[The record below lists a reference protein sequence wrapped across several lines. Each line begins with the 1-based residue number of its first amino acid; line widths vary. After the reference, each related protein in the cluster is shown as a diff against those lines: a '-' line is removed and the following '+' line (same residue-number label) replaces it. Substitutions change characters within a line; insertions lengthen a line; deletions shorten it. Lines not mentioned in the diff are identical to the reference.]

1 VTAPQK
7 KRAPLDG
14 VRVLDLSR
22 LLPGPFCSLVLSDL
36 GAQVDKL
43 EDPHAGDYL
52 RVFPPHIAGVNM
64 SGKFAALNRDKRSVS
79 LDLKKPDGKQAFR
92 RLLPQY
98 DVLIESFRP
107 GVLTRLGLDDETL
120 WAACPRLVV
129 CAISG
134 YGADGPYRDRAGH
147 DLNYIALSGLL
158 GLAGPSDATP
168 PVPPVQIADL
178 GGGALTAA
186 VGILAALFDAARS
199 GSGRRV
205 DVSMCEGALGF
216 TLPVLG
222 DLAAAGEVPARGQD
236 LLTGGAACYGVYRT
250 KDDRFLSVAPLEPKF
265 WDAFCRAI
273 GRTSDPSE
281 LFGQSGA
288 QEKLR
293 EELQGILC
301 TKTRDEWGEI
311 FAGVDACCEP
321 VLSPAEAAV
330 HPLHTTR
337 DVFVQIDGV
346 RYPQTA
352 LHRMGARA
360 THTAPPSQG
369 AHTDQILVEAGLSAD
384 EIAALRAAGATR

>member
-1 VTAPQK
+1 MPASPK

-52 RVFPPHIAGVNM
+52 RIFPPHLPGVDM
-64 SGKFAALNRDKRSVS
+64 SGKFAALNRDKRSVC
-79 LDLKKPDGKQAFR
+79 LDLKKHEGKAALL
-92 RLLPQY
+92 RLLPRY
-98 DVLIESFRP
+98 DVLLESFRP
-107 GVLTRLGLDDETL
+107 GVLARLGLDDATL

-134 YGADGPYRDRAGH
+134 YGVDGPYRDRAGH
-147 DLNYIALSGLL
+147 DLNYIALAGLL
-158 GLAGPSDATP
+158 GLAGPSDASP

-186 VGILAALFDAARS
+186 VGILAALFDASRS
-199 GSGRRV
+199 GEGRRV

-222 DLAAAGEVPARGQD
+222 DLAAAGDVPARGQD
-236 LLTGGAACYGVYRT
+236 MLTGGAACYGVYRT

-265 WDAFCRAI
+265 WEAFCRVI
-273 GRTSDPSE
+273 GRESNPAE
-281 LFGQSGA
+281 LFGRSGA
-288 QEKLR
+288 QETLR
-293 EELQGILC
+293 AELAAILVG
-301 TKTRDEWGEI
+301 KTRDEWAAI

-337 DVFVQIDGV
+337 DVFVQIDGA

-360 THTAPPSQG
+360 THTAPPKQG
-369 AHTDQILVEAGLSAD
+369 AHTEQILVEAGLSKD